1 MTAAPRRLVLLIAAV
16 TISATLLAACDI
28 IGVNPSGSPQ
38 PTATP
43 TFNAS
48 PTETP
53 LPTPG
58 PTATPTASPTPGP
71 TSTPVPT
78 RTPTAEGEAISNLHP
93 HQPPGWAAP
102 LIISGRPGQSDSTAI
117 SLPNPVYISW
127 AITNDGPQSSSE
139 SYSVDLYVDGVMAER
154 WQGSQFEP
162 QSYRF
167 IGDWN
172 DLTNQLKLTSGIHTF
187 TLVVDSLNRVPE
199 TNEADN
205 TFTVDV
211 NVGGDNPAQSTVTRL
226 PDLALFT
233 PEGWEAPLVLTFYG
247 DRTMNGPLS
256 VDVATHVQYAFKNQG
271 LSSVLRSIP
280 LHIYVDGVLVRED
293 KWQWAL
299 TDQATTAPWA
309 GLLDTL
315 SLKPGP
321 HDLRLV
327 VDPGNVVQELD
338 ETNNTYQASF
348 TWGTGPVDS
357 APALPPITTASP
369 PEPLNA
375 PNLIPGWHFAWDGPI
390 IISAAEGT
398 FTNGSP
404 VVGQQQWIDV
414 VVQNQSVHDA
424 SAFSADLY
432 LDGVK
437 VRNFRFDSGLGG
449 GSVGWHED
457 WGNLLSSVQPSAGTH
472 TLRLVIDP
480 QNEVAESNEAD
491 NVYETTVD
499 WFTVAPDALPPIVYT
514 NAKLSDMLA
523 GLPVLLDDRSVVVN
537 DTGANRI
544 PDVLSAADAGYYLLT
559 GGSLLD
565 ERLSVFL
572 LSRADYVR
580 WVDDS
585 YAEKFATNPESEYPA
600 LLASRE
606 KLKTSNPAFKARYL
620 DGAAVVVDAE
630 RPFAEVLNTLAH
642 ELGHAR
648 QDIVNPAQ
656 TEAQTAYY
664 LQALH
669 EAQAQ
674 QFERAYWLAVERF
687 TGQTLLAYPDHRG
700 FTDLVGFRFDIWK
713 GNVNADEHYLGYL
726 LAWAA
731 VLADVALQDL
741 GQQLVNDGKLDADA
755 ALRVYDHLVSL
766 EPSTVEEYVTVRV
779 ALFDQT
785 VPTMRTLAKG
795 RLTSNL
801 DPDQEGSPDLRT
813 PALLMP

>member
-1 MTAAPRRLVLLIAAV
+1 
-16 TISATLLAACDI
+16 
-28 IGVNPSGSPQ
+28 
-38 PTATP
+38 
-43 TFNAS
+43 
-48 PTETP
+48 
-53 LPTPG
+53 
-58 PTATPTASPTPGP
+58 
-71 TSTPVPT
+71 
-78 RTPTAEGEAISNLHP
+78 
-93 HQPPGWAAP
+93 
-102 LIISGRPGQSDSTAI
+102 
-117 SLPNPVYISW
+117 
-127 AITNDGPQSSSE
+127 
-139 SYSVDLYVDGVMAER
+139 
-154 WQGSQFEP
+154 
-162 QSYRF
+162 
-167 IGDWN
+167 
-172 DLTNQLKLTSGIHTF
+172 
-187 TLVVDSLNRVPE
+187 
-199 TNEADN
+199 
-205 TFTVDV
+205 
-211 NVGGDNPAQSTVTRL
+211 
-226 PDLALFT
+226 
-233 PEGWEAPLVLTFYG
+233 
-247 DRTMNGPLS
+247 
-256 VDVATHVQYAFKNQG
+256 
-271 LSSVLRSIP
+271 
-280 LHIYVDGVLVRED
+280 
-293 KWQWAL
+293 
-299 TDQATTAPWA
+299 
-309 GLLDTL
+309 
-315 SLKPGP
+315 
-321 HDLRLV
+321 
-327 VDPGNVVQELD
+327 
-338 ETNNTYQASF
+338 
-348 TWGTGPVDS
+348 
-357 APALPPITTASP
+357 
-369 PEPLNA
+369 
-375 PNLIPGWHFAWDGPI
+375 
-390 IISAAEGT
+390 
-398 FTNGSP
+398 
-404 VVGQQQWIDV
+404 
-414 VVQNQSVHDA
+414 
-424 SAFSADLY
+424 
-432 LDGVK
+432 
-437 VRNFRFDSGLGG
+437 
-449 GSVGWHED
+449 
-457 WGNLLSSVQPSAGTH
+457 
-472 TLRLVIDP
+472 
-480 QNEVAESNEAD
+480 
-491 NVYETTVD
+491 
-499 WFTVAPDALPPIVYT
+499 
-514 NAKLSDMLA
+514 
-523 GLPVLLDDRSVVVN
+523 VVVN

-656 TEAQTAYY
+656 TEAQTTYY

-700 FTDLVGFRFDIWK
+700 FTDLVGFRFDIC
-713 GNVNADEHYLGYL
+713 NVNADEHYLGYL
-726 LAWAA
+726 LAWTA